1 VRVVQPSPQTLVD
14 VDELI
19 GVIVRRWS
27 VTASRGWTA
36 TIDVGV
42 IPADPERLEATLDCL
57 LENAINSPRSGMT
70 LPSKPNSRTR
80 H

>member
-27 VTASRGWTA
+27 V